1 MVTKLPTGVF
11 TMKVKRTII
20 KNNTNSYKKSSK
32 KIKSLILDELV
43 QMTGFTRAYIARL
56 IRSHD
61 KCIKVD
67 NIVVRCDIGKT
78 STDQRGRKKKYPD
91 YINDY
96 LYEIWKESGS
106 LSAKHLVRFIEENIE
121 HIVCWKSFSNITVK
135 DIWLLLE
142 ISHSTIER
150 RLKDKKEKHGI
161 NQRYR
166 TNRGVSH
173 IKSQIPV
180 ERHYEKKVEEAGY
193 MEIDLVH
200 HSGHNASGEFLYTLT
215 SVDVLTDWAC
225 LRILKNKAR
234 VWTCDAIDDTRN
246 NLPFALKHIHSDN
259 GSEFIND
266 HLLDYTRQK
275 GKELGFSRSRPYQK
289 NDNPHVECKNWTIV
303 RQYTGYRRYDTSK
316 EMKVIE
322 KLYKL
327 IELKHNLF
335 VPSMKIIEKKR
346 IGAKVFK
353 KHSTQTPLSRL
364 LQSSHIEQSVK
375 HDLLELKHSIDL
387 YELNR
392 KIKYYQN
399 QLDNAYSRKRSLS

>member
-1 MVTKLPTGVF
+1 MVTKLPKGAF
-11 TMKVKRTII
+11 TMKTKRTLI
-20 KNNTNSYKKSSK
+20 KYNAKQYQMSSK
-32 KIKSLILDELV
+32 KKKSVMLDELV
-43 QMTGFTRAYIARL
+43 EITGLSRAYTARI
-56 IRSHD
+56 IRSHG
-61 KCIKVD
+61 KCIKIG
-67 NIVVRCDIGKT
+67 NTVVKCDIGKT
-78 STDQRGRKKKYPD
+78 AADKRGRKKKYPD

-106 LSAKHLVRFIEENIE
+106 LSSKHLVQFINENIE
-121 HIVCWKSFSNITVK
+121 HIVRWKPFSDITLK
-135 DIWLLLE
+135 DIGLLLE

-166 TNRGVSH
+166 TNRGVNH

-180 ERHYEKKVEEAGY
+180 ERHHDKKVKEAGY

-215 SVDVLTDWAC
+215 GVDVMTDWAS

-259 GSEFIND
+259 GSEFINA
-266 HLLDYTRQK
+266 HLLEYTRQK

-303 RQYTGYRRYDTSK
+303 RQYTGYRRYDTPK

-346 IGAKVFK
+346 IGAKVYK
-353 KHSTQTPLSRL
+353 KHSTRTPLYRL
-364 LQSSHIEQSVK
+364 LQSSSIEQSVK
-375 HDLLELKHSIDL
+375 YDLLELKDSIDL

-392 KIKYYQN
+392 KIKYYQR
-399 QLDNAYSRKRSLS
+399 QLDKAYSRKRSLS